1 MRIPTSRYFQERK
14 VGTVL
19 AWYDN
24 KWAYQL
30 LTKDEHQNY
39 IQNFMASTTS
49 FDKTGVR
56 NYALVTA
63 AYWGFTVTDGALRM
77 LVLLYFHTLGYSP
90 FEVAM
95 LFLFYE
101 IFGIVTNLFGGWI
114 GSQLGVKLTLYGG
127 IALQIGALLMMT
139 PVNEAWAL
147 ALAIPYVMAAQAVS
161 GIAKDLTKM
170 SSKSAIRLVIPQEA
184 QSSLF
189 KWVAILTGSKN
200 ALKGVGFFLGSVL
213 LAVFGYVNALLI
225 MAGGLFLIL
234 LSSRWLPSGMG
245 KIKAKIKFR
254 QLFSKSREIN
264 ILSAA
269 RFFLFGARDVWF
281 VVGLPVFLYS
291 QLNWTFE
298 QVGGF
303 LAIWVIGYG
312 IVQSLAPT
320 LLKRFGSG
328 NPPQASTIR
337 FWTGFLTA
345 MPVAIALSLQAGL
358 PPGRTIV
365 IGLMAFGI
373 VFAFNSA
380 VHSYL
385 VLAYTE
391 GDKVALNVGFYY
403 MANSGGRLA
412 GTVLSGVIFQLY
424 GLVGC
429 LWISAIFVLLAEL
442 ITLKLSNPKSERAIA
457 QKVQ

>member
-1 MRIPTSRYFQERK
+1 MDSPPPTDRA
-14 VGTVL
+14 G
-19 AWYDN
+19 
-24 KWAYQL
+24 
-30 LTKDEHQNY
+30 
-39 IQNFMASTTS
+39 I
-49 FDKTGVR
+49 R

-63 AYWGFTVTDGALRM
+63 AYWGFTITDGALRM
-77 LVLLYFHTLGYSP
+77 LVLLYFHSLGYTP
-90 FEVAM
+90 LEVAM

-101 IFGIVTNLFGGWI
+101 IFGIVTNLLGGWI
-114 GSQLGVKLTLYGG
+114 GARFGVKLTLYGG
-127 IALQIGALLMMT
+127 IALQILALLLLT
-139 PVNEAWAL
+139 PVDDGWAI
-147 ALAIPYVMAAQAVS
+147 AIAVPYVMVAQALS

-170 SSKSAIRLVIPQEA
+170 SSKSAIRLVIPKEA

-200 ALKGVGFFLGSVL
+200 ALKGVGFFLGGL
-213 LAVFGYVNALLI
+213 LLSEFGYVNALVT
-225 MAGGLFLIL
+225 MAAGLSVVL

-245 KIKAKIKFR
+245 KVKAKVKFR
-254 QLFSKSREIN
+254 QLFSKSPEIN

-291 QLNWTFE
+291 VLNWSFE

-303 LAIWVIGYG
+303 LAIWVVGYG
-312 IVQSLAPT
+312 LVQSLAPT
-320 LLKRFGSG
+320 LLKQFGSG
-328 NPPQASTIR
+328 RSPQAGTIR
-337 FWTGFLTA
+337 FWTGLLIGIPA
-345 MPVAIALSLQAGL
+345 AIALALQAGL
-358 PPGRTIV
+358 PAGATV
-365 IGLMAFGI
+365 VVGLMIFGV

-391 GDKVALNVGFYY
+391 DDKVALNVGFYY

-412 GTVLSGVIFQLY
+412 GTVLSGLVFQLY

-429 LWISAIFVLLAEL
+429 LWVSAVSVLLAEL
-442 ITLKLSNPKSERAIA
+442 VTLRLPNPQASI
-457 QKVQ
+457 

>member
-19 AWYDN
+19 AWYNN
-24 KWAYQL
+24 KWAYKL

-264 ILSAA
+264 TLSAA

-365 IGLMAFGI
+365 IGLMAFGV